1 MMECRMQLFSE
12 VPITQRGGPD
22 PSALRRS
29 AEALETAFLAEMF
42 KATGIGLSPEGMTGG
57 AGEEHFASFLS
68 EAYARAM
75 VARGGIGLAD
85 QIERSLVAHGTE
97 GGA

>member
-1 MMECRMQLFSE
+1 MQLQTG
-12 VPITQRGGPD
+12 VPVAQNGGPA

-29 AEALETAFLAEMF
+29 AEALETAFLSEMF
-42 KATGIGLSPEGMTGG
+42 KAAGIGRPPDTMNGG
-57 AGEEHFASFLS
+57 AGEEHFASFLA
-68 EAYARAM
+68 EAHARAM

-85 QIERSLVAHGTE
+85 HIERALVARGAE